1 VAAIPDACSF
11 SLFPWSSF
19 RSNLADAAT
28 FVYSK
33 NIVEKSVPMLTNPFT
48 DEVTVVGCKDLAMK
62 YFNFW

>member
-28 FVYSK
+28 FVHSK
-33 NIVEKSVPMLTNPFT
+33 NIVEKSVRTLTNPFT
-48 DEVTVVGCKDLAMK
+48 GNVTVVGCGDLVK
-62 YFNFW
+62 NF